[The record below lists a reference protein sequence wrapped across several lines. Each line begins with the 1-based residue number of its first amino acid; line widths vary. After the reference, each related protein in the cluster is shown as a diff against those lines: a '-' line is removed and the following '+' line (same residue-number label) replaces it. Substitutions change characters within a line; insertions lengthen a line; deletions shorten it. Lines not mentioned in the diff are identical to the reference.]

1 MTEDFRFGIERFVSA
16 SAAATS
22 EAEHASESAAAEI
35 ALAQALARAEH
46 ERDEYKKL
54 YLLLREE
61 NERLKR
67 GLLGQKAEKLPANDA
82 QLSLAILGLLL
93 GNDADKAAPPPDETQ
108 HIPEH
113 TRRKAKPKG
122 PPAEWPRVYIELVP
136 PEVEREGLNAFDI
149 IGEERRAVL
158 ERRPASCVV
167 VEVVR
172 KKFVR
177 KAEKDSLSTEVLIA
191 DPLSL
196 PITKGLAGPG
206 MLADTIVKRWCEHQ
220 PLHRQ
225 ESTFAREG
233 LEIARSTLCGWHE
246 ALAATALPLIQ
257 AMKADAWRQPYL
269 CTDATG
275 VLVQA
280 PGQCKNGHFWVL
292 VAPDKHVL
300 FEFSKKHDSAAVDKL
315 LAGYSGYVVA
325 DAHSVYDHLYNRG
338 QVIEVACWQHTR
350 RYFFKSLAS
359 DPDRAKQALA
369 YISALFKIERT
380 IADESR
386 QKKEAMRNKKSR
398 ALVRDFFAWC
408 HAQKDL
414 VLDESPIA
422 TAIGYAINQQKA
434 LERYLDDGRL
444 PMSNNISERNLRR
457 QAVGRKNWVFVGS
470 EDGALAN
477 TVFVSLIASC
487 ELHAIEPWRYLRDL
501 FYLLPD
507 WPKSRVLELAPAYWN
522 QTLEQGEAQRR
533 LDENPLRRALLA
545 FVR

>member
-1 MTEDFRFGIERFVSA
+1 MSA
-16 SAAATS
+16 SAAATTDT
-22 EAEHASESAAAEI
+22 ASETIAAE
-35 ALAQALARAEH
+35 AALLEQLAQVVH

-67 GLLGQKAEKLPANDA
+67 GLLGQKAEKLPQNDA
-82 QLSLAILGLLL
+82 QLSLAILGLML
-93 GNDADKAAPPPDETQ
+93 GNDAEKPAPPPETQ
-108 HIPEH
+108 VIPEH
-113 TRRKAKPKG
+113 TRKKGTPKL

-136 PEVEREGLNAFDI
+136 PEVEREGLDAFDI

-158 ERRPASCVV
+158 ERRPASCVI

-172 KKFVR
+172 KKFRR
-177 KAEKDSLSTEVLIA
+177 KADKDALETEVCIA
-191 DPLSL
+191 EPLAL
-196 PITKGLAGPG
+196 PIPKGHAGPG
-206 MLADTIVKRWCEHQ
+206 MLAETIVKRWCEHQ

-225 ESTFAREG
+225 ESTFARDG

-246 ALAATALPLIQ
+246 ALALLVAPLVQ

-292 VAPDKHVL
+292 VAPEKHVL
-300 FEFSKKHDSAAVDKL
+300 FEFSEKHDSDAVDKL
-315 LAGYSGYVVA
+315 LAGYQGYVVA
-325 DAHSVYDHLYNRG
+325 DAHNVYDHLYG
-338 QVIEVACWQHTR
+338 DKIVEVGCWQHCR

-369 YISALFKIERT
+369 YISALFKLERT
-380 IADESR
+380 IADEPR
-386 QKKEAMRNKKSR
+386 KKKEAVRDKKSR
-398 ALVRDFFAWC
+398 PLVRDFFAWC
-408 HAQKDL
+408 HSQKDL
-414 VLDESPIA
+414 VLDESPMD

-434 LERYLDDGRL
+434 LERFLDDGRL

-457 QAVGRKNWVFVGS
+457 QAVGRKNWLFVGS
-470 EDGALAN
+470 ENGALAN

-487 ELHAIEPWRYLRDL
+487 ELHGIEPWRYLRDL

-507 WPKSRVLELAPAYWN
+507 WPRNRVLELAPAYWK
-522 QTLEQGEAQRR
+522 QTLEQEEAQRR
-533 LDENPLRRALLA
+533 LAENPLRRALLA